1 VVEQVKQISR
11 IFLLAYGLLLAATAQ
26 AALTL
31 SVDRNPVGMNESF
44 TLTLSSDES
53 LDGDPDFSWID
64 HEFEVVSRQQSS
76 NFQMINGDVSRSLTW
91 TMSVL
96 PKQAGTIAIPP
107 VKVGDRE
114 SNPLTLQVNVRAPGD
129 TAAPGATGGDALL
142 LQVEAEEGELYV
154 QQQMLYTIRLFVA
167 HNAGMSV
174 GNGSSLSEPELASG
188 DAVIKRLGE
197 DSNYQTVRNG
207 ESYSVIERRY
217 AIYPQQS
224 GPLKIKPVLF
234 TGQMVE
240 ATNRPRSIFD
250 SMQQRTQIK
259 RVASSEVDREVK
271 AIPPEFQGS
280 SWLPARSVQLVEQW
294 PAQQQEMVVG
304 EPVTRTVA
312 LMVDGLTS
320 AQLPALSQ
328 DYPAELKS
336 YPDQPQLQETPSA
349 QGFSAVRQEKIA
361 LLASTPGQLILP
373 PLELAWWNTVTGKQ
387 EIARL
392 PARPITVVAAAG
404 SSAPVPAS
412 AVAPVAALI
421 APSQKTAAAKVEQ
434 SEVAIA
440 KADEKTWQQDE
451 RWVFVALLFAVAW
464 LITLLLWWRSSR
476 ATAATPVARMQAAE
490 TLRALQK
497 KLKQACNDDQAQLA
511 KDTLLQWGQSRW
523 PERSPA
529 SLGEL
534 AVLLEGELGAAI
546 QELSRSLYSEAAG
559 EWRGD
564 RLWQA
569 FNRKSQAGSGSE
581 PAESDLV
588 PLFRHQQL

>member
-1 VVEQVKQISR
+1 VKQISR
-11 IFLLAYGLLLAATAQ
+11 IVLLAYGLLLAATAQ

-31 SVDRNPVGMNESF
+31 SVDRNPVGMDESF

-64 HEFEVVSRQQSS
+64 REFEVVSRQQSS
-76 NFQMINGDVSRSLTW
+76 NIQMINGDVSRSLTW

-107 VKVGDRE
+107 VKVGARA
-114 SNPLTLQVNVRAPGD
+114 SNPLTLQVNLRAPGD
-129 TAAPGATGGDALL
+129 TAVPGATGGDGLL

-174 GNGSSLSEPELASG
+174 GNGSSLSEPELATG

-207 ESYSVIERRY
+207 ERYSVIERRY

-250 SMQQRTQIK
+250 SLQQRTQIK
-259 RVASSEVDREVK
+259 RVASSEVEREVK
-271 AIPPEFQGS
+271 AIPLEFQGS
-280 SWLPARSVQLVEQW
+280 SWLPAKSVQLVEQW
-294 PAQQQEMVVG
+294 PAQQKEMVVG

-320 AQLPALSQ
+320 AQLPALGQ

-361 LLASTPGQLILP
+361 LLASAPGQLTLP
-373 PLELAWWNTVTGKQ
+373 PMEIAWWNTATGKQ

-392 PARPITVVAAAG
+392 AARPITVVAAAG
-404 SSAPVPAS
+404 SRAPAPAAS
-412 AVAPVAALI
+412 AA
-421 APSQKTAAAKVEQ
+421 APSAVPMAPPQKPAAAKVVPGEL
-434 SEVAIA
+434 ATA
-440 KADEKTWQQDE
+440 KTDERRWQQDE
-451 RWVFVALLFAVAW
+451 RWLIVALVFAVTW

-476 ATAATPVARMQAAE
+476 ATAATPVARAQAAE
-490 TLRALQK
+490 TLQALQK
-497 KLKQACNDDQAQLA
+497 RLKQACNAHQPQLA
-511 KDTLLQWGQSRW
+511 KDTLLQWGQGRW

-534 AVLLEGELGAAI
+534 AALLGGELGAAI

-559 EWRGD
+559 EWCGD

-569 FNRKSQAGSGSE
+569 FSSKSPAGSGSE